1 MRRLLWVD
9 GRLLPAGEARLDPR
23 DRGYT
28 LGDGLFETMLC
39 RGGSVPLLGRHL
51 ARLRR
56 GAGVAGIPLPPE
68 GELAEAV
75 RRTVRANSLLEGAV
89 RLTVSRGVPEG
100 RGLLPTGE
108 ERTTTV
114 VHAQDFRYPEALYR
128 RGMDVVTSGI
138 RRNERSPLAG
148 IKSLSYLENVL
159 ARREAAVRGADEAV
173 MLNTAGKIAG
183 ASAANVF
190 LISGRSLITPD
201 VSSGAL
207 PGVARGLILE
217 LAPLLGLEAEE
228 RPVEPGELVSAG
240 GCFLTNAL
248 MGVMPVRRVDGR
260 PAGRAAD
267 DVVRLREGWEGFLSG
282 RG

>member
-75 RRTVRANSLLEGAV
+75 RRTVRANGLLEGAV

-138 RRNERSPLAG
+138 RRNERPPS
-148 IKSLSYLENVL
+148 
-159 ARREAAVRGADEAV
+159 RG
-173 MLNTAGKIAG
+173 
-183 ASAANVF
+183 
-190 LISGRSLITPD
+190 
-201 VSSGAL
+201 
-207 PGVARGLILE
+207 
-217 LAPLLGLEAEE
+217 
-228 RPVEPGELVSAG
+228 
-240 GCFLTNAL
+240 
-248 MGVMPVRRVDGR
+248 
-260 PAGRAAD
+260 
-267 DVVRLREGWEGFLSG
+267 
-282 RG
+282 